1 MHAARTLP
9 PVDRLWPCDTGRT
22 RVLRALLL
30 VLTGTLILTAS
41 AKIQVPF
48 WPVPR
53 TLQTAAL
60 FLIALAYG
68 RKLALATVAL
78 YLLEGIY
85 GLPVFAGTPERGLG
99 LAYLLG
105 PTGGYLLGFLLAAGI
120 AGWAAERRM
129 STVALLLALLVA
141 TAAIYLPGVAWL
153 ARFVGLDNAI
163 AFGAAPFLLGDLVK
177 LLLVLAVARL
187 AFARPA
193 GSAVDRSA

>member
-1 MHAARTLP
+1 
-9 PVDRLWPCDTGRT
+9 
-22 RVLRALLL
+22 
-30 VLTGTLILTAS
+30 
-41 AKIQVPF
+41 
-48 WPVPR
+48 
-53 TLQTAAL
+53 
-60 FLIALAYG
+60 
-68 RKLALATVAL
+68 L

-105 PTGGYLLGFLLAAGI
+105 PTGGYLVGFLLAAGI

-153 ARFVGLDNAI
+153 ARFVGLDDAI

>member
-9 PVDRLWPCDTGRT
+9 PVDRFWPCDTGRT

-48 WPVPR
+48 WPVPM

-105 PTGGYLLGFLLAAGI
+105 PTGGYLVGFLLAAGI

-153 ARFVGLDNAI
+153 ARFVGLEDAI

-177 LLLVLAVARL
+177 LLLVLAVARV
-187 AFARPA
+187 AFAPPA